1 MATAKGG
8 SLSKRTG
15 NKLHRKS
22 LYVQQKKDSE
32 KERRESRFRRKK
44 EEAKDPEAR
53 RRRLERNKP
62 LTIDRKRQFENA
74 NDDDDGLYSN
84 VDLNQLLKRRRLAE
98 VDVPGSPAGGAHEG
112 ADAEEAAEDDEL
124 DSMLG
129 SDDEKDGAHESSDDG
144 DETPMDPRRIIREDS
159 AAPSMATTID
169 LAPESLVK
177 KFPALFS
184 DDGPAEP
191 KTLITTSLHS
201 TIHDKAQELVSFIP
215 NSDYVPRSQH
225 KYSHNY
231 SVREIAKYAT
241 NRGYST
247 LVILGEDQKKPS
259 SLNIVALPSG
269 PTFTFS
275 ISNWMDVKKLPGH
288 GNPQDFYPEILL
300 NGFTTPLGI
309 LTARMLMS
317 LWPKKPEF
325 QGRQVVTF
333 HNQRDY
339 IFVRRHRYMFREKRG
354 TEKSVEDSEGKVMKG
369 VEDVRAVP
377 QELGPRFTL
386 KLRRIVKGIGR
397 AGSEGDDAVQW
408 QWKSKMDVKRTRF
421 NL

>member
-32 KERRESRFRRKK
+32 KERRESRFRRKR

-53 RRRLERNKP
+53 RHRLEKNKP
-62 LTIDRKRQFENA
+62 LTIDRKRQFDNA

-84 VDLNQLLKRRRLAE
+84 VHLQELLKRRRLAE
-98 VDVPGSPAGGAHEG
+98 VDVPGSPAVAANEG
-112 ADAEEAAEDDEL
+112 AGADEAAEDDEL

-129 SDDEKDGAHESSDDG
+129 SDDENDGPHESSDDG
-144 DETPMDPRRIIREDS
+144 DETPMDPRRIIREGS
-159 AAPSMATTID
+159 TAPSMATTIE

-177 KFPALFS
+177 KFPSLFS
-184 DDGPAEP
+184 DDGPEEP

-201 TIHDKAQELVSFIP
+201 TIHNKAQELVSFIP

-231 SVREIAKYAT
+231 SVREIAKYAS

-259 SLNIVALPSG
+259 SLNVVVLPSG

-288 GNPQDFYPEILL
+288 GNPQ
-300 NGFTTPLGI
+300 
-309 LTARMLMS
+309 
-317 LWPKKPEF
+317 
-325 QGRQVVTF
+325 GRRACF
-333 HNQRDY
+333 
-339 IFVRRHRYMFREKRG
+339 RHRTDLRAYSSRLLPRNPLERLYHPAGRSHRQAVDVFVAEEARVPRE
-354 TEKSVEDSEGKVMKG
+354 TGK
-369 VEDVRAVP
+369 P
-377 QELGPRFTL
+377 LYL
-386 KLRRIVKGIGR
+386 KLPRPGR
-397 AGSEGDDAVQW
+397 DTDDN
-408 QWKSKMDVKRTRF
+408 DDDR
-421 NL
+421 L